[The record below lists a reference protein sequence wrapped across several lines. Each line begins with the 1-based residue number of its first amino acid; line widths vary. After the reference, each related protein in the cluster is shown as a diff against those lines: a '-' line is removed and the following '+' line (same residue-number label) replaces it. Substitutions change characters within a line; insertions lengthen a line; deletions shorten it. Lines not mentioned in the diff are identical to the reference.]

1 MTLETT
7 ERRAPFEMLA
17 TKTEYAVCTTDG
29 LHDTIVPVGD
39 EALMRQTVAEFLDQG
54 QRAKPVVRTVTAW
67 QVDEAAE
74 EQVRRDRARDHLLSI
89 AQNAWEQH
97 GDEVDELIEEQLRRI
112 RLARQGVKRK
122 GLATADA
129 IREIET
135 QTRAALRDLL
145 AKPLAETAEHSCLG
159 EAARLLKLV
168 ELMGELT
175 HQESVEDDKVAPGP
189 DEDRQALLEDAERR
203 VNEAAGALYG
213 GAS

>member
-1 MTLETT
+1 MTLQSTDP
-7 ERRAPFEMLA
+7 RAVYELLA
-17 TKTEYAVCTTDG
+17 LRTEYAVRTSDG

-39 EALMRQTVAEFLDQG
+39 EALMRQTVSEFLDQG
-54 QRAKPVVRTVTAW
+54 QDAEPVYRTVTAW
-67 QVDEAAE
+67 AVDEPAAE
-74 EQVRRDRARDHLLSI
+74 KVRRDRARDHLLSI

-112 RLARQGVKRK
+112 HLARQGVVRK
-122 GLATADA
+122 GLTDADA

-135 QTRAALRDLL
+135 QTRAALRDML

-175 HQESVEDDKVAPGP
+175 HQEAVEDDKVAPDLGQ
-189 DEDRQALLEDAERR
+189 DRRSLLDDAERR
-203 VNEAAGALYG
+203 VNEAADALYG